1 MKLSTRLLGTSYR
14 FRSVKELLARANE
27 ARSGDELAGIAARS
41 EQERIAAKT
50 VLANLTL
57 NDLRENPVVAYDRD
71 EVTRVIDDALDRDAF
86 AAMRNQTVG
95 EFREW
100 LLNDATSGDA
110 ILAAGR
116 GITAEIAAAVAK
128 LCTNLDLIAIASK
141 IRVVTTARTTLG
153 LPGRLSTR
161 LQPNHPRDDLTG
173 IAAAIYEG
181 LAYATGD
188 ALIGINP
195 CIDEPDN
202 IRKLLELTADIIDR
216 TGVPTQNCVLGHI
229 TTQMR
234 ALEAGAPMDIMF
246 QSLAGTEKGNAG
258 FGITVAMLDDGYS
271 MIRETGRLRSA
282 NLTYFETGQG
292 SELSADAHEGADQ
305 VTLEARCYG
314 LARRYSPLLVNTV
327 VGFIGPEYLYDAKQ
341 ITRAGLEDHLM
352 GKLLG
357 VPHGADA
364 CYTNHARADQN
375 DCENLAVLLAA
386 AGCNYFMAVP
396 MGDDVMLSYQSTSY
410 HDAAALRSVLKLRPA
425 PEFENWCEARGILRD
440 GLLTETRRRRSNRD
454 GSALK
459 KSEPDDANT
468 DFDAMRKST
477 PARLGL
483 GRAGSRYT
491 TAAMLAL
498 RADHAR
504 AVDAVLTLVA
514 RDWPQRNG
522 LLEVHSQALTRED
535 YIRYPARGRRLTDA
549 DAARVA
555 RLKPPPLIRSPF
567 PRRKGLGVRSPGGS
581 AKSTP
586 PTVLLCIGD
595 GLSSAAVEKNAAPLL
610 RALTRILAPRYQLLK
625 PIFIRNAR
633 VRIEDHLGEILRPDV
648 VCMIVG
654 ERPGLVTAES
664 LSAYL
669 IYRPTLKSIEPDRTV
684 ISNIH
689 RGGIPI
695 AEAARKIATL
705 IDDANRFEASGAA
718 LAEKTAPATY
728 P

>member
-1 MKLSTRLLGTSYR
+1 MKLSTRLLDATYR
-14 FRSVKELLARANE
+14 FRSVKEVLARANE

-41 EQERIAAKT
+41 EQERIAAKA

-57 NDLRENPVVAYDRD
+57 NDLRENPVVAYERD
-71 EVTRVIDDALDRDAF
+71 EVTRVIDDALDREAF
-86 AAMRNQTVG
+86 ATVRNDTVG
-95 EFREW
+95 EFRQW
-100 LLNDATSGDA
+100 LLDDATTGDA

-128 LCTNLDLIAIASK
+128 LCTSLDLIAIASK
-141 IRVVTTARTTLG
+141 IRVVTRARTTLG

-161 LQPNHPRDDLTG
+161 LQPNHPRDDLAG

-195 CIDEPDN
+195 CIDETDN
-202 IRKLLELTADIIDR
+202 VRRLLELTADIIER
-216 TGVPTQNCVLGHI
+216 TGVPAQNCVLGHI

-258 FGITVAMLDDGYS
+258 FGITVKMLDDGYA
-271 MIRETGRLRSA
+271 MMRETGRLRA
-282 NLTYFETGQG
+282 PNLMYFETGQG

-314 LARRYSPLLVNTV
+314 VARRYSPLLVNTV

-357 VPHGADA
+357 VPLGADA

-375 DCENLAVLLAA
+375 DCENLAMLLAA

-410 HDAAALRSVLKLRPA
+410 QDAAALRAVLKLRPA
-425 PEFENWCEARGILRD
+425 PEFEEWCERRGILRD
-440 GLLTETRRRRSNRD
+440 GRLAARAGDARLLMDSSSKTGGEA
-454 GSALK
+454 G
-459 KSEPDDANT
+459 
-468 DFDAMRKST
+468 FDAMRRAT
-477 PARLGL
+477 PARLGV
-483 GRAGSRYT
+483 GRAGPRYT
-491 TAAMLAL
+491 TAAMLSL

-504 AVDAVLTLVA
+504 AVDAVTTLVA
-514 RDWPQRNG
+514 RDWPRRNG

-535 YIRYPARGRRLTDA
+535 YLRYPERGRRLDAA
-549 DAARVA
+549 DAARLGRLAPHRA
-555 RLKPPPLIRSPF
+555 RSK
-567 PRRKGLGVRSPGGS
+567 S
-581 AKSTP
+581 AKPS
-586 PTVLLCIGD
+586 VLLCVGD

-610 RALTRILAPRYQLLK
+610 RALTRRLAPRYRLLK

-648 VCMIVG
+648 VCLIVG
-654 ERPGLVTAES
+654 ERPGLATAES
-664 LSAYL
+664 LSAYV

-689 RGGIPI
+689 RGGISL
-695 AEAARKIATL
+695 ADAARKIAAL
-705 IDDANRFEASGAA
+705 IDDTIRLRASGTA
-718 LAEKTAPATY
+718 LAQKTSPAP
-728 P
+728 